1 MFKLTILQARYI
13 INNKFSQFIINNGTI
28 FCKYANKQRYMCL
41 FCLCKYDLTNNR
53 SNESCFINNENL
65 YKELQ
70 YIIENNPEEL
80 L

>member
-1 MFKLTILQARYI
+1 MLILTNTQARYI
-13 INNKFSQFIINNGTI
+13 INNRYEQFIINNDI
-28 FCKYANKQRYMCL
+28 IICKYANKQRYMCL

-53 SNESCFINNENL
+53 SNESCIINNENL